1 MNIFHRRFFYWLWM
15 WLLCT
20 SVWTTEARPFLQQLL
35 GTGLGL
41 ANSFLSLPSA
51 LLGGGGGGGGGG
63 FGGGGPG
70 LNLGLNLGGLNLN
83 GGGGGNRGAPP
94 ALNNLN
100 NPALLQQLLQLYS
113 QQSQTP
119 SFANSL
125 QGGFGQ
131 PPGIFNV
138 IPVQGLAT
146 APNGGAPTAGAP
158 GATGTPGTSGAVP
171 QAGTQTPM
179 IITYT
184 PRQQGLLNEATN
196 FVGNVAGS
204 SAELLNTGVGS
215 LLNFFGSVFSGIFG
229 GSSGPP

>member
-1 MNIFHRRFFYWLWM
+1 M
-15 WLLCT
+15 WFLCT
-20 SVWTTEARPFLQQLL
+20 SAWTTEGRPFLQQLF

-41 ANSFLSLPSA
+41 ASSLLSLPSA
-51 LLGGGGGGGGGG
+51 LLGGGGGGG

-70 LNLGLNLGGLNLN
+70 LNLGLNLGGLKLN
-83 GGGGGNRGAPP
+83 GGGGGNLGAPP
-94 ALNNLN
+94 ALN
-100 NPALLQQLLQLYS
+100 NPALLQQLLQ
-113 QQSQTP
+113 QQSQNP

-146 APNGGAPTAGAP
+146 APNIGAPTAGGP
-158 GATGTPGTSGAVP
+158 GATGTPGTAGGVP

-184 PRQQGLLNEATN
+184 PRQQGLLNQVTN

-204 SAELLNTGVGS
+204 SAELLNVGAGT
-215 LLNFFGSVFSGIFG
+215 LLNFFGSVFNGAFG
-229 GSSGPP
+229 GPSGPP